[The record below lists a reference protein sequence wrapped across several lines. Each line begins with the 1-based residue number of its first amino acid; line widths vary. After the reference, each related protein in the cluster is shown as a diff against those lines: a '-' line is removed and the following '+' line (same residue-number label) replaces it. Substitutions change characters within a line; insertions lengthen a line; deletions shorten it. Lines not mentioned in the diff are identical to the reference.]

1 MVFVSFQFLVFIFLV
16 ILIYFVAP
24 KKLQWCV
31 LLVSGYIYYFIN
43 SEWLVLVLFG
53 ETLVTF
59 WTGILIENQMR
70 AGTESIKNLADPVSK
85 EDKKRIQSETRK
97 KSRQILTAGIFIIL
111 AALVILKYYNFFAEN
126 LSFITRRFG
135 IIFPRLTLL
144 LPIGISFYSLQ
155 AIAYMVDVSRG
166 KIQADRNLLKFMLF
180 MSYFPQ
186 IVQGPIPRY
195 KQLADQLYERHDF
208 DFQRFCYGV
217 QLMVWGFMKKM
228 IIADRIAI
236 PVEKLFGGASEY
248 EGMILFFA
256 AALYGVQIYTDFSGG
271 MDIARGVS
279 QILGIDLEL
288 NFKQPYFAVSVEDF
302 WRRWHITLGSFMRDY
317 VFYPLS
323 LSKHFA
329 DLGKKARNIFGNS
342 IGKKIPAFL
351 AMFFVYFLV
360 GIWHGAEWKYVI
372 YGIWNGIF
380 IAGGILLTE
389 PFAKLRNLLRINENL
404 FSWKLFQIMRTFV
417 IVSFGRFLVRA
428 LDLKNAI
435 TMIRRLFERWYDY
448 SFLFDGTLHLLG
460 LKTAEWCLLALMIL
474 LLVLVDYFHEKG
486 VFIRGW
492 ISSQG
497 IVFELLVFIIAVV
510 SVLILGVYGPGY
522 DASSFIYQQF

>member
-1 MVFVSFQFLVFIFLV
+1 
-16 ILIYFVAP
+16 
-24 KKLQWCV
+24 
-31 LLVSGYIYYFIN
+31 
-43 SEWLVLVLFG
+43 
-53 ETLVTF
+53 
-59 WTGILIENQMR
+59 
-70 AGTESIKNLADPVSK
+70 
-85 EDKKRIQSETRK
+85 
-97 KSRQILTAGIFIIL
+97 
-111 AALVILKYYNFFAEN
+111 
-126 LSFITRRFG
+126 
-135 IIFPRLTLL
+135 
-144 LPIGISFYSLQ
+144 
-155 AIAYMVDVSRG
+155 MVDVSRG

-435 TMIRRLFERWYDY
+435 TMIRRFFERWYDY